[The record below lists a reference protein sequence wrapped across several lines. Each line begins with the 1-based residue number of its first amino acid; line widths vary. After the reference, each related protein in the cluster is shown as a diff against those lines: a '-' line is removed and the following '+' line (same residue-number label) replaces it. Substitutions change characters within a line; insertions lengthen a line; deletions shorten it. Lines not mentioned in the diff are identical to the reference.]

1 MNTNKI
7 KEIKKKLKLSK
18 RQKSILIGKLLGDG
32 HLETQNNGRTYR
44 LKIEHSIQQSD
55 YVNWLY
61 EEFKDWVRQKPYIK
75 VRKNGQKSIGFNTY
89 SSGSF
94 RFYGQLFYKKKKKV
108 VPKMLCKELQPIGLA
123 IWFMDDGSRKSLKHK
138 TYILHTLGFTK
149 KDVLLLKTSLKN
161 NFNIDANLHFQRN
174 KYFRL
179 YIMSGSAKRFTEII
193 YPFVKEIV
201 SMKHKIV
208 SDWITKMPK
217 K

>member
-18 RQKSILIGKLLGDG
+18 KQQSILIGLLLGDG
-32 HLETQNNGRTYR
+32 HLETQNNGLTYR
-44 LKIEHSIQQSD
+44 LKIEHSIEQSD

-61 EEFKDWVRQKPYIK
+61 EEFKDWVNQKPYIK
-75 VRKNGQKSIGFNTY
+75 VRKNGQKSIGFSTY

-108 VPKMLCKELQPIGLA
+108 VSKMLYKQLKPISLA
-123 IWFMDDGSRKSLKHK
+123 VWFMNDGSRKSLKHK

-149 KDVLLLKTSLKN
+149 KDVVMLKTTLKN
-161 NFNIDANLHFQRN
+161 NFDIDANLHSQKN

-179 YIMSGSAKRFTEII
+179 YIMSESAKKFTEII
-193 YPFVKEIV
+193 YPFVKGIA

-208 SDWITKMPK
+208 FDWIT
-217 K
+217 